1 MENEVFLNAL
11 AIRSSLAKYDRLR
24 VPTRKSALTALA
36 EARAY
41 LALHAGRAAIRKAQ
55 TSSHP
60 ANRHQNSFST
70 LQTLCLRYWK
80 LDRRVSK

>member
-1 MENEVFLNAL
+1 MENEVFLKAL
-11 AIRSSLAKYDRLR
+11 AIRSSLAKYG
-24 VPTRKSALTALA
+24 VPPRKSALTALA